1 MILIQHEEANV
12 IVLARGCVLRGCVL
26 VGLCPFFSSLY
37 KYKVKLAVSVMFA
50 EGLISTKQ
58 KILKPA

>member
-37 KYKVKLAVSVMFA
+37 KVKLAVSVMFA